1 MACIGASSTS
11 EHLTEKREVRLRE
24 GSATPLGLCSRHSQA
39 SQWRMKVASLVRAAS
54 PGRRRGFTLLELLVV
69 LVLMALLTSLIS
81 IGSAPDPRQS
91 MAEQGRRLGLLLAL
105 ASDETRI
112 RQQPISWEGDLH
124 GYRFVSEVGGER
136 QLLTG
141 DDLLHER
148 NWERP
153 LTRLSI
159 THDGQSQALLSQ
171 DAPALRLPIA
181 REWVQPRWRIELAD
195 GVAAVAVDFDENGIG
210 SVANP

>member
-1 MACIGASSTS
+1 MDMPIGVGIVQKS
-11 EHLTEKREVRLRE
+11 
-24 GSATPLGLCSRHSQA
+24 
-39 SQWRMKVASLVRAAS
+39 VAVDQQDRVHTG
-54 PGRRRGFTLLELLVV
+54 PQPKPRRK
-69 LVLMALLTSLIS
+69 
-81 IGSAPDPRQS
+81 
-91 MAEQGRRLGLLLAL
+91 
-105 ASDETRI
+105 DEA
-112 RQQPISWEGDLH
+112 
-124 GYRFVSEVGGER
+124 GGER

-159 THDGQSQALLSQ
+159 THDGQSQALLSL

-210 SVANP
+210 SAANP

>member
-1 MACIGASSTS
+1 M
-11 EHLTEKREVRLRE
+11 E
-24 GSATPLGLCSRHSQA
+24 
-39 SQWRMKVASLVRAAS
+39 VASLVRAAS